1 MFLQGLVGYSPSQ
14 LDDLL
19 VVRCL
24 FIAQVNRLLMER
36 NSLLDRMATHS
47 DQLANVRVWAER
59 LQQNIVEEHEMYIQF
74 VAATYLGV
82 RLCHSQCMY
91 TECMVSMLSVVSV
104 GN

>member
-1 MFLQGLVGYSPSQ
+1 MFPQGLVGYSPSQ

-19 VVRCL
+19 AVRCL
-24 FIAQVNRLLMER
+24 FISQVNRLLMER

-59 LQQNIVEEHEMYIQF
+59 LQQNIVEEHEMYIQS

-91 TECMVSMLSVVSV
+91 IECMVSML
-104 GN
+104 